1 MTQHLFSP
9 ITLAGQVLR
18 NRIAYAAMSTRFPA
32 GGRVTDTMVNHL
44 AARAA
49 GGAAMVITEALC
61 AAPSAATSV
70 RILAYDDAA
79 RPGLEKLAAAIARH
93 GALPVGQLWHGGSA
107 HHGARGLDSVGA
119 SPVADGMSWTV
130 PRTLTAGEILGLV
143 ADYAETAHRLQRAG
157 FAGVEVSAA
166 HGFLPLQF
174 LSPVTN
180 RREDEWGGDVAGR
193 SRFTREILRA
203 IRERCGAGF
212 VVALKMP
219 AHDFV
224 PGSIDEPEAARL
236 VAAIAADAP
245 PDLFTFSQGSHA
257 HGWALHRHA
266 PDMHDPVTPYRDL
279 VRGMRQAAGSV
290 PIGFIG
296 RVKDPATAEDL
307 VASGEADVVM
317 LARPLL
323 ADPFWP
329 EKARA
334 GRPAAITPC
343 IHCNACWGEIHRGVP
358 IGCSVNPHVGSP
370 RDAAPAV
377 PRAPIGKRVVVVGAG
392 VAGMQAAVA
401 ATERGHAVT
410 LLGTSA
416 EPGGAAA
423 LHAKLPGCADIGV
436 AVAHLASRARDA
448 GVDCRFGAA
457 VGVQDV
463 LALKPDA
470 VVLATGAAMV
480 PPNGFRDDDG
490 TALDI
495 RAACAA
501 LLADPERRGALA
513 LVFDMDATPGAYDAT
528 ELLAE
533 RHERVILVTPREVIA
548 RDSPVLTM
556 QAIHRRLAAR
566 KVWIMTCQEPVRLR
580 GGAVTLRHVLTGA
593 ETEIPGVSLFA
604 HATPRAP
611 RDALLAP
618 LLAAGVKVR
627 AVGDALAP
635 RLMMSAV
642 REGQAAGEAA

>member
-1 MTQHLFSP
+1 MHVTLFSP

-32 GGRVTDTMVNHL
+32 GGRVTDTLVNHL

-49 GGAAMVITEALC
+49 GGAAMVITEAMC
-61 AAPSAATSV
+61 AAPSAATNV
-70 RILAYDDAA
+70 RILAYDDAV
-79 RPGLEKLAAAIARH
+79 RPGLEKAAAAIARH
-93 GALPVGQLWHGGSA
+93 GALPIAQLWHGGSA

-130 PRTLTAGEILGLV
+130 PRTLSGAEILGLI
-143 ADYAETAHRLQRAG
+143 ADYAGTARRLRDAG

-180 RREDEWGGDVAGR
+180 RRDDEWGGDVTGR

-203 IRERCGAGF
+203 IREACGEGF
-212 VVALKMP
+212 IIALKLP
-219 AHDFV
+219 ADDFV
-224 PGSIDEPEAARL
+224 PGSIDPAEAARL
-236 VAAIAADAP
+236 VAAIVADAP
-245 PDLFTFSQGSHA
+245 PDVLTFSQGSHA

-266 PDMHDPVTPYRDL
+266 PDMHEPVAPYRDL
-279 VRGMRQAAGSV
+279 LRLMRPAAGRV
-290 PIGFIG
+290 PIAAIG
-296 RVKDPATAEDL
+296 RVRDPVTAEAL
-307 VASGEADVVM
+307 IASGDADLIM

-329 EKARA
+329 AKAEA
-334 GRPAAITPC
+334 GQVAAIIPC

-358 IGCSVNPHVGSP
+358 IGCSVNPHIGTP

-377 PRAPIGKRVVVVGAG
+377 PRAPVAKRVVVVGAG
-392 VAGMQAAVA
+392 VAGMQAAIA
-401 ATERGHAVT
+401 AAERGHAVT
-410 LLGTSA
+410 LLGRAA
-416 EPGGAAA
+416 EAGGAAA
-423 LHAKLPGCADIGV
+423 LHARLPGCGDI
-436 AVAHLASRARDA
+436 AQLLASLRRRVAAA
-448 GVDCRFGAA
+448 GVETRLGALVGAA
-457 VGVQDV
+457 DV
-463 LALKPDA
+463 LALKPDS

-480 PPNGFRDDDG
+480 SPGGFTDTDG
-490 TALDI
+490 AACDI
-495 RAACAA
+495 RATAEA
-501 LLADPERRGALA
+501 LLADPAMGGDLA
-513 LVFDMDATPGAYDAT
+513 VLFDMDATPGAYDAAN
-528 ELLAE
+528 LLAA
-533 RHERVILVTPREVIA
+533 RYRRLLLVTPREVIA

-566 KVWIMTCQEPVRLR
+566 DVEILTIHEPVRLA
-580 GGAVTLRHVLTGA
+580 GGTLVLRHLLTGA
-593 ETEIPGVSLFA
+593 ERTETGVSLFA

-618 LLAAGVKVR
+618 LLAAGVKLR

-635 RLMMSAV
+635 RLMMSAI